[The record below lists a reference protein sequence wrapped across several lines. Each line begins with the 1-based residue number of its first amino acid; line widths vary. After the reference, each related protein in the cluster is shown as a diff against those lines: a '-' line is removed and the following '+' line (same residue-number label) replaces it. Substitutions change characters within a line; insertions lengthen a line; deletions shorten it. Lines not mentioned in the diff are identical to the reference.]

1 MANNTEWEDTFQANA
16 VRKAE
21 TDPVKKWLD
30 TEINIKINTFKN
42 QKINKKNGKWNG
54 WVNHLKLNQYKGK

>member
-30 TEINIKINTFKN
+30 TEINI
-42 QKINKKNGKWNG
+42 
-54 WVNHLKLNQYKGK
+54 